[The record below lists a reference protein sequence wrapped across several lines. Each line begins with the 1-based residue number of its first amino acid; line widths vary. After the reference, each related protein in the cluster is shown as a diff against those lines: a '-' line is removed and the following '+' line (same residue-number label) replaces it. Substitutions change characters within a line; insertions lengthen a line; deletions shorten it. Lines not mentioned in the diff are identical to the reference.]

1 MWERI
6 LNKNIFFIYL
16 FIFVCFIKSVSSVFG
31 FPEYTSRE
39 KALKLASVLDH
50 GYFKSIK
57 ISSVFV
63 KNRDKDEYYLQAILE
78 DGSSRKWLIN
88 RVREWTHSDELI
100 LSKNRALVFPYAG
113 RTDFGVLEKNE
124 FYRNVLTATAFK
136 KSFEKHDVLEGK
148 NMVLG
153 IRRFRILQPD
163 DSKFLSTNKLGER
176 FRYLLELENGSKE
189 FFTYSDAFMLLKQGA
204 FLEEISENI
213 KVFRK
218 TYKVQGLKKIPIQI
232 EDELREIW
240 RFGIEVIFDRS
251 ISKNYDSFP
260 YQVVENKLKDPL
272 TGNNRTIY
280 FLQVVFPNAEKEK
293 EINGFKNH
301 EYLRY
306 VEIDTDV
313 EHQKRVIL
321 RAMVNPDALSL
332 PPFVEVTESN
342 SVIVNFYISTDQSL
356 TQPPDLIASKSN
368 GDLPRSV
375 FTSDNPE
382 TEFEKNY
389 MEAVKLIRKAQDQLN
404 TDLRIEIYFKAL
416 KALKKAAISSE
427 LDIQIAQALNQ
438 RDLLLRAMPK
448 LIIRNVQMSI
458 LALELEGKKSEF
470 DVDINKKLV
479 NQLIF
484 AERYALTEEQRQKIL
499 SLQSILR

>member
-1 MWERI
+1 MV
-6 LNKNIFFIYL
+6 LFF
-16 FIFVCFIKSVSSVFG
+16 CFIQKGAVVFG

-78 DGSSRKWLIN
+78 DGSSRQWLIN
-88 RVREWTHSDELI
+88 RVREWTHNDELI

-124 FYRNVLTATAFK
+124 FYRNVLTATAFIK
-136 KSFEKHDVLEGK
+136 IYGKHDILEGE

-153 IRRFRILQPD
+153 IRRFRILQPE
-163 DSKFLSTNKLGER
+163 DSKFLSTNNLGER
-176 FRYLLELENGSKE
+176 YRYLLELENGSKE
-189 FFTYSDAFMLLKQGA
+189 FFTYSDAFILLKRGA
-204 FLEEISENI
+204 FLEEIPEKIN
-213 KVFRK
+213 VFRK
-218 TYKVQGLKKIPIQI
+218 TFKVQGLKKIPIQI

-251 ISKNYDSFP
+251 ITKSFDSFP

-272 TGNNRTIY
+272 TGSNRTIY
-280 FLQVVFPNAEKEK
+280 FLQIVFPNTEKDK

-306 VEIDTDV
+306 VELDTDV

-332 PPFVEVTESN
+332 PPFVEVTDRN

-356 TQPPDLIASKSN
+356 TQPPDLIASRSN

-389 MEAVKLIRKAQDQLN
+389 MEAVNLIRKAQDQLN

-416 KALKKAAISSE
+416 KSLKKAAISSE

-438 RDLLLRAMPK
+438 RDLLLRTMPK

-458 LALELEGKKSEF
+458 LALELKGKGSEF
-470 DVDINKKLV
+470 DPDINKRLLS
-479 NQLIF
+479 QLIY
-484 AERYALTEEQRQKIL
+484 AERYASTEDQRQKIL
-499 SLQSILR
+499 SLQNILR